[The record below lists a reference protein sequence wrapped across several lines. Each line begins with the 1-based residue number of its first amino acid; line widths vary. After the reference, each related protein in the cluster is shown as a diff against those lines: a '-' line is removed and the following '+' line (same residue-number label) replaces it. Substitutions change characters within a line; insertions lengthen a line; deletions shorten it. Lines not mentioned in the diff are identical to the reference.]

1 MIASLVNGK
10 EEEGGLAVLGT
21 RMGRWNFAV
30 ILPGHTLSLSPLE
43 MASCRGSVVS
53 RPAGTVVTCYSS

>member
-30 ILPGHTLSLSPLE
+30 ILPGHTLSLSIGDGKLQGQ
-43 MASCRGSVVS
+43 CRVAPG
-53 RPAGTVVTCYSS
+53 RNCCYLLQ